1 MDNKMNSKK
10 IKALLSLF
18 LLIFLLSGCFGV
30 DRSFKNI
37 RNYVLENT
45 NSEYNTEYEFA
56 IGSAGISLASLVV
69 SFADAE
75 EPVDEIL
82 SEISNVQVGIYN
94 NEDSS
99 TITTDY
105 EGLRKITDLME
116 HAGWEFIVRSVD
128 RDELMAVFVR
138 VYQGQFNRV
147 FVVSVNEE
155 QMVLAELYGDIDK
168 IIEIAIRE
176 GNLDIEL
183 ASQ

>member
-1 MDNKMNSKK
+1 MNSKK

-69 SFADAE
+69 SFVDTE

-94 NEDSS
+94 NQDSS

-128 RDELMAVFVR
+128 RDELTAVFVR

-168 IIEIAIRE
+168 IIEIAICE

>member
-37 RNYVLENT
+37 RNFVLENT

-69 SFADAE
+69 SFADTE
-75 EPVDEIL
+75 EPVEEIL
-82 SEISNVQVGIYN
+82 SEISNIQIGIYN
-94 NEDSS
+94 NQDSS

-105 EGLRKITDLME
+105 E
-116 HAGWEFIVRSVD
+116 
-128 RDELMAVFVR
+128 
-138 VYQGQFNRV
+138 
-147 FVVSVNEE
+147 
-155 QMVLAELYGDIDK
+155 
-168 IIEIAIRE
+168 
-176 GNLDIEL
+176 
-183 ASQ
+183 